1 MSVKVAKVE
10 RFARI
15 DRNDEAYL
23 AFDIDADLTSTFSWR
38 GDGGAT
44 SSSPKPNFFQFFTTL
59 LLSLYEVCKTHCA
72 TGTPASTTPL
82 MFERVREHDILAVTT
97 CEER

>member
-1 MSVKVAKVE
+1 MAKVE

-44 SSSPKPNFFQFFTTL
+44 SSSP
-59 LLSLYEVCKTHCA
+59 
-72 TGTPASTTPL
+72 
-82 MFERVREHDILAVTT
+82 
-97 CEER
+97 